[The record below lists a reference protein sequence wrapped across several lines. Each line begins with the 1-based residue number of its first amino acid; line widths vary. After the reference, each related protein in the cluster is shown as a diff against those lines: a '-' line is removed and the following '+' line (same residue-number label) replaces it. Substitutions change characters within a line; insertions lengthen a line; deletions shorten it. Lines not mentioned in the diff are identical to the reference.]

1 MNRVGLHQ
9 QQLSRNLA
17 FSTVDGRERLLRG
30 LPGGHERLSV
40 AMAAMRGQHQR
51 VRSTVRGYEH
61 TVQTFCAYLTDGR
74 DGWGD
79 DHSIQDGQESGCPA
93 TRRPSG

>member
-17 FSTVDGRERLLRG
+17 FSTVDGRERLLR
-30 LPGGHERLSV
+30 
-40 AMAAMRGQHQR
+40 A
-51 VRSTVRGYEH
+51 
-61 TVQTFCAYLTDGR
+61 F
-74 DGWGD
+74 
-79 DHSIQDGQESGCPA
+79 QESGCPA